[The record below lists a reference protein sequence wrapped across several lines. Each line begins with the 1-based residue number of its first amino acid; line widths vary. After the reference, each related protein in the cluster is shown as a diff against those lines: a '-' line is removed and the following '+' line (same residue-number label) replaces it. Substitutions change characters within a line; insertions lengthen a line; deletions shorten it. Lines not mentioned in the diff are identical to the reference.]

1 MLFRSIRITELEKS
15 LIEVNQALTDKS
27 AKLSKTEQSNENL
40 KQALVAAEN
49 ALIELRHHQEQLQT
63 EHTALVHTLKNEHA
77 ETLKGYKKALEQSN
91 TSIQQTR
98 DQLTNAENKNK
109 ALTDTNDGLKDQLNL
124 SHQENAEIIIKVTE
138 SNKQLADQKNQ
149 NKYQAAELEKQ
160 QKIINAGKQELAAV
174 KQTIIVLKEHQ
185 GINSTLQTGNQKL
198 TIENEKLHT
207 EVEVLRSV
215 VDKISRN
222 KK

>member
-1 MLFRSIRITELEKS
+1 M
-15 LIEVNQALTDKS
+15 
-27 AKLSKTEQSNENL
+27 
-40 KQALVAAEN
+40 
-49 ALIELRHHQEQLQT
+49 QT